1 MATGFAW
8 QLTAPTELQW
18 VQWGDE
24 WVLYHGATGDTHL
37 LEPLS
42 VELLQTLQRAPATA
56 AELVEDLAH
65 DGDGDE
71 EMCRRLS
78 TYIDSL
84 IATLAR
90 FGVIE
95 RGDP

>member
-37 LEPLS
+37 LEP
-42 VELLQTLQRAPATA
+42 VAAEALQALRDAPATTEGLVA
-56 AELVEDLAH
+56 ALA
-65 DGDGDE
+65 GDADE
-71 EMCRRLS
+71 EVRRRLS
-78 TYIDSL
+78 TYIGSL
-84 IATLAR
+84 FATLAKL
-90 FGVIE
+90 GVIE
-95 RGDP
+95 RV